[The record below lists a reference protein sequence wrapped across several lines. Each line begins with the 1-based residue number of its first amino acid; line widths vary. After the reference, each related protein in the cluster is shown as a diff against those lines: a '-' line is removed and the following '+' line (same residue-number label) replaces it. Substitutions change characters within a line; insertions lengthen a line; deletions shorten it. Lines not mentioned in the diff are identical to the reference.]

1 MRTCLSPLLL
11 VTLLA
16 LLSGYTVSGCN
27 KNTPRSGSGPTKELE
42 CPPRSS
48 VSSSCSG
55 ADCEVAC
62 SDGTKV
68 TWEGAGLLLSNDQ
81 KLPS

>member
-11 VTLLA
+11 VALLA
-16 LLSGYTVSGCN
+16 LLSMNTVSGCN
-27 KNTPRSGSGPTKELE
+27 KSTPRSGSGPTKELE
-42 CPPRSS
+42 CPARSS

-55 ADCEVAC
+55 ADCQVSC

-68 TWEGAGLLLSNDQ
+68 TGEGAGLLLRGD
-81 KLPS
+81 